1 MKTMVNHF
9 VISIEFLKILC
20 NPYPLL
26 PLDGA
31 QLLANRSLIR
41 GNVGSYPKQI
51 SLGRL
56 ILPTLQGL
64 RIHGSTSIHH
74 F

>member
-51 SLGRL
+51 FPRSFDFANITRSAYTG
-56 ILPTLQGL
+56 
-64 RIHGSTSIHH
+64 
-74 F
+74 